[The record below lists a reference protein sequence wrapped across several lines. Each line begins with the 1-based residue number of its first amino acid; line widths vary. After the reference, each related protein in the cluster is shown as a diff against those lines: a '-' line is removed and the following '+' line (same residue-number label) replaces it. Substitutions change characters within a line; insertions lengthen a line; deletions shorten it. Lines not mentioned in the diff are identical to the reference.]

1 MVRAEVTAFQCARVR
16 WRVRV
21 HKGSWWTGGFNAL
34 WPRSSWAVMCVQ
46 CCCGVALWMCT
57 CRATVCADVKWCPL
71 VLRKYANARQTL
83 QNSGEQLRLWGG
95 DGALP
100 APSLSHCC
108 PPPGCAATPIKT
120 HLISL
125 PSPSLL
131 YLPPFPPVHHSFLF
145 TVGGFVPCR
154 LDTCDSSVTHH
165 TALQYVCWGGGQA
178 QLGSELKAC

>member
-1 MVRAEVTAFQCARVR
+1 MCPVLLWGCSVNVHVPCYRVC
-16 WRVRV
+16 
-21 HKGSWWTGGFNAL
+21 N
-34 WPRSSWAVMCVQ
+34 M
-46 CCCGVALWMCT
+46 
-57 CRATVCADVKWCPL
+57 KWCPL

-83 QNSGEQLRLWGG
+83 QNSEQLRLWGH

-108 PPPGCAATPIKT
+108 PPPGCAVTPIKT

-125 PSPSLL
+125 PSPSFL
-131 YLPPFPPVHHSFLF
+131 YFPPFLPVHHSFLF

-165 TALQYVCWGGGQA
+165 TPLQYVC
-178 QLGSELKAC
+178 